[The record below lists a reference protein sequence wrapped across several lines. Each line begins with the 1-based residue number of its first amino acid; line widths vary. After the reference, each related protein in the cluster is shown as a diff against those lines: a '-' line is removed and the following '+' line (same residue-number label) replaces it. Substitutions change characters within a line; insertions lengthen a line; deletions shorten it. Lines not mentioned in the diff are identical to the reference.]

1 MERTHGEK
9 GKVRYS
15 IGGYV
20 TTQTLHSIAVNRTVA
35 YLYRLFARIWEKRRF
50 AGILRFCEFGYTR
63 FHEGERLDASTG
75 LAWV

>member
-35 YLYRLFARIWEKRRF
+35 YLYQRPVGPF
-50 AGILRFCEFGYTR
+50 AGSGT
-63 FHEGERLDASTG
+63 
-75 LAWV
+75 LAVPTQTNVYNGSL